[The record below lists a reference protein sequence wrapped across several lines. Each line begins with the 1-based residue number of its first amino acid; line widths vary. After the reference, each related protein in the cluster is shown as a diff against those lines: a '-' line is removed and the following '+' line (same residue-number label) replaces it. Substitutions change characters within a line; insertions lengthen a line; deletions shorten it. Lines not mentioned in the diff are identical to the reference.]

1 MAPQQDATRADDGNQ
16 PMSKRESHGSPQC
29 NRYAGAWQRAFAR
42 DAGDGRNAYSSR
54 SSGEDLMVIDQRD
67 FEFILAWLG
76 LPELL
81 HRPRFVE
88 CSGED
93 VRAVLDTATRLAE
106 QEFAPH
112 LRAADLHEPRLDA
125 AGNLIVLE
133 EVARA
138 VRLMAAAGLFGTV
151 FDARHGG
158 LQLPQV
164 VHSAALGILMAGNLS
179 TAAFAL
185 LTVGNARLLCTHAS
199 EAQKAAFAEP
209 QIAGTTLGTMCL
221 SEPHAGSSLG
231 DIRTRAVPQGEDALG
246 RRFRIAGS
254 KMWITAGDHGIT
266 PNIVHLVLAKVPDEQ
281 GSLPAGTRGISLFIV
296 PKMLPDG
303 QANDIRVAGLNHK
316 MGYRGIPNTALNFGD
331 GRHTPDGQAGAI
343 GWLVGEIGQ
352 GLPQMFQMMN
362 EARIAVGL
370 GGAMAACRGYQ
381 LSLHYA
387 RQRAQ
392 GRRTGAGAGP
402 QVPIIEHADVRR
414 QLLAQR
420 AISQGATAL
429 VLYCA
434 RLLDEEQTAATA
446 EARAQAAARLAL
458 LTPVAKTWPSEWAQ
472 VSLHHA
478 LQVHGGAGYT
488 RDFEIELLYR
498 DNRLNPIHEGTTG
511 IQGLDLVGR
520 KIRRD
525 GGKALADLA
534 TLIRASIAA
543 AEEYASLS
551 TAAGHLR
558 DALAAVERAAAVLLA
573 ESDDERALAHGTP
586 FLFGFGHLI
595 VGWLWLDQAILAS
608 RLRRE
613 ASREFAPAFLDGRIS
628 ACRYFAETELPA
640 VAAWL
645 QPVQA
650 GSDLV
655 VSMPLDQF

>member
-1 MAPQQDATRADDGNQ
+1 
-16 PMSKRESHGSPQC
+16 
-29 NRYAGAWQRAFAR
+29 
-42 DAGDGRNAYSSR
+42 
-54 SSGEDLMVIDQRD
+54 MVVDQRD
-67 FEFILAWLG
+67 FEFILAWLR

-81 HRPRFVE
+81 HRPRFAE

-93 VRAVLDTATRLAE
+93 VRSVLETAVRLSE
-106 QEFAPH
+106 QELAPH
-112 LRAADLHEPRLDA
+112 LRAADLNEPRLDA
-125 AGNLIVLE
+125 AGNVIVLD

-158 LQLPQV
+158 LQLPHV

-179 TAAFAL
+179 TASFAL
-185 LTVGNARLLCTHAS
+185 LTIGNARLLCTYAS
-199 EAQKAAFAEP
+199 DAQKAAFAEP

-231 DIRTRAVPQGEDALG
+231 DIRTRAVPESEDALG
-246 RRFRIAGS
+246 RRFRISGS
-254 KMWITAGDHGIT
+254 KMWISAGDHEIT
-266 PNIVHLVLAKVPDEQ
+266 GNIVHLVLAKVPDEQ
-281 GSLPAGTRGISLFIV
+281 GSLPPGTRGITLFVV
-296 PKMLPDG
+296 PKVLPDG
-303 QANDIRVAGLNHK
+303 QKNDVRVAGLNHK

-331 GRHTPDGQAGAI
+331 GRHTPDGRAGAV
-343 GWLVGEIGQ
+343 GWLIGEVGQ
-352 GLPQMFQMMN
+352 GLPQMFHMMN

-387 RQRAQ
+387 RQRSQ
-392 GRRTGAGAGP
+392 GRLVGAGAGP

-414 QLLAQR
+414 MLLAQK
-420 AISQGATAL
+420 AISQGAVAL

-478 LQVHGGAGYT
+478 LQIHGGAGYT

-525 GGKALADLA
+525 GGKALAALA
-534 TLIRASIAA
+534 TLIRATIAA
-543 AEEYASLS
+543 AEPQAPLS
-551 TAAGHLR
+551 AAAAQLR
-558 DALAAVERAAAVLLA
+558 DALAAVERAVAVLLA

-595 VGWLWLDQAILAS
+595 VGWLWLDQAIFAAGLCQE
-608 RLRRE
+608 LP
-613 ASREFAPAFLDGRIS
+613 REFARAFLDGRIS
-628 ACRYFAETELPA
+628 ACRYFAETELPKA
-640 VAAWL
+640 AAWL
-645 QPVQA
+645 KPIQS
-650 GSDLV
+650 GSTLV
-655 VSMPLDQF
+655 LSTPLEQF